1 MSQDLLNRQIRVFI
15 SSTFQD
21 LQIEREYLIKKVL
34 PQLQVEAAKRYVSII
49 PLDLRWGITEE
60 EAKSGK
66 VLEICLKEIDKSYPY
81 FIGLI
86 GNRYG
91 WTPPVEE
98 FDQNPILR
106 EDYSWLRSDLE
117 EGMSVTEIEM
127 QYAVLRRNVNDDD
140 VIGYFYF
147 RKENNDSIVIDTKLA
162 ELKKKITTAHSNVK
176 TERFY
181 NVEHLG
187 KLVKQDMLQL
197 LDKLYPESEISDTI
211 RKRYTNKFY
220 LERLCQDYFPVKK
233 YQNVLDSFV
242 KSSDFILVVSGKSG
256 SGKSTLLANW
266 LNTNVFENRFAANV
280 FVDSGIA
287 DNDFEK
293 AIGFLY
299 SELNYNIFGIDCDL
313 FEKSDTPIPSELG
326 RLAYVQANF
335 NLQSSI
341 EKLAWLP
348 WVLGENVSEK
358 ILLFIDGIDHISNT
372 IPINTLFELKNRYQI
387 VITASEDSDLLCQLM
402 KYDRNLRVY
411 SLDEVTD
418 ELKSNIIDSVLER
431 YGKKLSDLQKA
442 RVLSCSLMNNL
453 VILHS
458 FLDEIIE
465 YGIYENIDI
474 FISGYL
480 AAYDELD
487 FYNRVISRYE
497 TDYSFDL
504 VSQALSLIYYSGRG
518 ISEYDILSVIGVK
531 TYQWSQFYTAFYRH
545 LTIIDGLLRIQNKWI
560 RQIISDRYGH
570 LEDTSRRKIIA
581 HSSWDQQRFEV
592 PYQYYHLN
600 ETEMLYK
607 TLCDLSY
614 CFDDWYNYNKELLRD
629 YWLSLKQSGGYSLH
643 DYLLQISAKSELDY
657 HGFEK
662 FAEFASMFDDEIST
676 SICMYEQAIK
686 RLDVNQTTEAAR
698 LMNKIG
704 CRFIQKQEYIKAL
717 STLYDSLR
725 KYQVVYEEDVQEM
738 ADLYSNISYV
748 YICLEMLDEALEFI
762 ERALKAYK
770 SGWYREDSHWISYYE
785 QMDTIQL
792 RLEHF
797 HIAEDDQRTA
807 LSWSEIFYGEK
818 HPITNRIAVRRLYA
832 AIKEHAYSIDM
843 ELVYKFY
850 RALDLYIDSWGKDS
864 TDNALGYEYLSD
876 VLLMQDKYSDALRIA
891 EKAKSIRERQL
902 GTSHTDTRMVYR
914 LISRIYA
921 KQNNF
926 NEAFDWIDKSTPSKE
941 ELGGGGSKALE
952 LKSQIYLLMDDRGKA
967 IECLDKAITLWR
979 HIYKDDNNP
988 SLNDKETIAKIYI
1001 SIDQNNNAIE
1011 CYDYIIKHCC
1021 DYPKKIYCHEQV
1033 GDVYLKNYD
1042 LINAYLRYKTAR
1054 ELLLLHQELSYGKN
1068 HCLEIDQKISKI
1080 KELVTQKGLFYRII
1094 FKLFLGKELG

>member
-147 RKENNDSIVIDTKLA
+147 RKENNDSIVIYTKLA

-387 VITASEDSDLLCQLM
+387 VITASEDSDLLC
-402 KYDRNLRVY
+402 
-411 SLDEVTD
+411 
-418 ELKSNIIDSVLER
+418 
-431 YGKKLSDLQKA
+431 
-442 RVLSCSLMNNL
+442 
-453 VILHS
+453 
-458 FLDEIIE
+458 
-465 YGIYENIDI
+465 
-474 FISGYL
+474 
-480 AAYDELD
+480 
-487 FYNRVISRYE
+487 
-497 TDYSFDL
+497 
-504 VSQALSLIYYSGRG
+504 
-518 ISEYDILSVIGVK
+518 
-531 TYQWSQFYTAFYRH
+531 
-545 LTIIDGLLRIQNKWI
+545 
-560 RQIISDRYGH
+560 
-570 LEDTSRRKIIA
+570 
-581 HSSWDQQRFEV
+581 
-592 PYQYYHLN
+592 
-600 ETEMLYK
+600 
-607 TLCDLSY
+607 
-614 CFDDWYNYNKELLRD
+614 
-629 YWLSLKQSGGYSLH
+629 
-643 DYLLQISAKSELDY
+643 
-657 HGFEK
+657 
-662 FAEFASMFDDEIST
+662 
-676 SICMYEQAIK
+676 
-686 RLDVNQTTEAAR
+686 
-698 LMNKIG
+698 
-704 CRFIQKQEYIKAL
+704 
-717 STLYDSLR
+717 
-725 KYQVVYEEDVQEM
+725 
-738 ADLYSNISYV
+738 
-748 YICLEMLDEALEFI
+748 
-762 ERALKAYK
+762 
-770 SGWYREDSHWISYYE
+770 
-785 QMDTIQL
+785 
-792 RLEHF
+792 
-797 HIAEDDQRTA
+797 
-807 LSWSEIFYGEK
+807 
-818 HPITNRIAVRRLYA
+818 
-832 AIKEHAYSIDM
+832 
-843 ELVYKFY
+843 
-850 RALDLYIDSWGKDS
+850 
-864 TDNALGYEYLSD
+864 
-876 VLLMQDKYSDALRIA
+876 
-891 EKAKSIRERQL
+891 
-902 GTSHTDTRMVYR
+902 
-914 LISRIYA
+914 
-921 KQNNF
+921 
-926 NEAFDWIDKSTPSKE
+926 
-941 ELGGGGSKALE
+941 
-952 LKSQIYLLMDDRGKA
+952 
-967 IECLDKAITLWR
+967 
-979 HIYKDDNNP
+979 
-988 SLNDKETIAKIYI
+988 
-1001 SIDQNNNAIE
+1001 
-1011 CYDYIIKHCC
+1011 
-1021 DYPKKIYCHEQV
+1021 
-1033 GDVYLKNYD
+1033 
-1042 LINAYLRYKTAR
+1042 
-1054 ELLLLHQELSYGKN
+1054 
-1068 HCLEIDQKISKI
+1068 
-1080 KELVTQKGLFYRII
+1080 
-1094 FKLFLGKELG
+1094 